1 MDFMLQLNK
10 NITFATQNLCSKQ
23 EVNELGDS
31 VKQLI
36 QTQVSMIKQNMALD
50 VTALKDTL
58 SHVD

>member
-1 MDFMLQLNK
+1 VLDILDQEKKDDKMDFMLQLNK

-36 QTQVSMIKQNMALD
+36 QTQVSMIK
-50 VTALKDTL
+50 
-58 SHVD
+58 